1 MFLTRRKFIFFSDLQ
16 ENVEIFGASKTQNQN
31 QQQQNNKILENG
43 MDSTNFDT
51 SNKIKELQ
59 EEVNRLACE
68 LTKLK
73 EMRDVERTTNEKLEH
88 EVSELKEKLSSK
100 NDAMTIEREKRIK
113 DLETQLKNAEEKYS
127 KLSEDAKHEQ
137 GR

>member
-1 MFLTRRKFIFFSDLQ
+1 MNF
-16 ENVEIFGASKTQNQN
+16 
-31 QQQQNNKILENG
+31 ENG
-43 MDSTNFDT
+43 MNDSNNFET

-59 EEVNRLACE
+59 EEVNRLAHE

-73 EMRDVERTTNEKLEH
+73 DMREHERTTNEKLEN
-88 EVSELKEKLSSK
+88 EVSELRTKLSSK

-113 DLETQLKNAEEKYS
+113 DLETQLKNAEENYAKV
-127 KLSEDAKHEQ
+127 SEDAKREQ

>member
-1 MFLTRRKFIFFSDLQ
+1 
-16 ENVEIFGASKTQNQN
+16 
-31 QQQQNNKILENG
+31 
-43 MDSTNFDT
+43 
-51 SNKIKELQ
+51 
-59 EEVNRLACE
+59 
-68 LTKLK
+68 
-73 EMRDVERTTNEKLEH
+73 
-88 EVSELKEKLSSK
+88 LKEKLSSK